1 MSQAENCPY
10 KSTCQ
15 MYGIFKIEGAL
26 NVWKINYCN
35 SDFTRCSR
43 YELTEAGGTPAVNL
57 LPNGKVLG
65 K

>member
-1 MSQAENCPY
+1 
-10 KSTCQ
+10 